1 MRCSRRRIT
10 RSRLADKKIVNQQES
25 VVGYLERWE
34 LPFSDK
40 IYPSITAFLPDAWER
55 INVIV
60 MPKGLGVYPGYLL
73 EFSAAP
79 FLQIYNETCAPPS
92 VPQWSDMLKAI
103 PKSST
108 VIWHDSPL
116 VKLYDGFGDYPIT
129 NHAKSPK
136 LKHYVILGGDSIVEI
151 LAHLEPSAT
160 EFSGRQKFTV
170 EYSF

>member
-1 MRCSRRRIT
+1 M
-10 RSRLADKKIVNQQES
+10 
-25 VVGYLERWE
+25 GYLERWE
-34 LPFSDK
+34 LPFSGK
-40 IYPSITAFLPDAWER
+40 ICPSVTAFVLPDAWER

-60 MPKGLGVYPGYLL
+60 MPKGLGAYPGYLI

-92 VPQWSDMLKAI
+92 VPQWFDMLKAI

-129 NHAKSPK
+129 NHANPQK
-136 LKHYVILGGDSIVEI
+136 LKHYVFLGGDSIVEI
-151 LAHLEPSAT
+151 LAYLEPSVK
-160 EFSGRQKFTV
+160 EFRERQDFTI